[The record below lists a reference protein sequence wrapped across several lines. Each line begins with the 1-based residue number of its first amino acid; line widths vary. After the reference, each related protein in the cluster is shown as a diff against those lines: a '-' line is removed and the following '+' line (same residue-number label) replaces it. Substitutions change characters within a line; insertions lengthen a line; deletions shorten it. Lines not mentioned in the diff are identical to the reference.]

1 MNSPIDIKCLSV
13 NIRGLNKTL
22 KRRSVFRWLH
32 RQNCSFV
39 FLQETYSLKECENVW
54 QAEWGGELF
63 FSHGTNHSKGTII
76 LINPKIK
83 CNVQKKICDKNGRY
97 IILDIAVADTRFV
110 LVNIYAP
117 NDVKQQVAFFKELQG
132 HLQEFSEETMIMGGD
147 FNCTMS
153 DKDKKGGNPS
163 NRKHEVVEEINKL
176 CNLYDINDIW
186 RSLNPEAEEY
196 TWRNKSFEIQC
207 RLDFFL
213 ISKKLN
219 ALTENCKI
227 IYAPE
232 TDHSATL
239 IHVKSDELRHKKG
252 PGFWKFNQSLL
263 KDEIYVSRLRAE
275 IPNFRK
281 KYNSVEDLTLKW
293 DLRWK

>member
-54 QAEWGGELF
+54 RAEWDGELF
-63 FSHGTNHSKGTII
+63 FSHGTNHSKGTMI
-76 LINPKIK
+76 LSNPKIK

-132 HLQEFSEETMIMGGD
+132 HLQEFSE
-147 FNCTMS
+147 
-153 DKDKKGGNPS
+153 
-163 NRKHEVVEEINKL
+163 
-176 CNLYDINDIW
+176 
-186 RSLNPEAEEY
+186 
-196 TWRNKSFEIQC
+196 
-207 RLDFFL
+207 
-213 ISKKLN
+213 
-219 ALTENCKI
+219 
-227 IYAPE
+227 
-232 TDHSATL
+232 
-239 IHVKSDELRHKKG
+239 
-252 PGFWKFNQSLL
+252 
-263 KDEIYVSRLRAE
+263 
-275 IPNFRK
+275 
-281 KYNSVEDLTLKW
+281 
-293 DLRWK
+293 